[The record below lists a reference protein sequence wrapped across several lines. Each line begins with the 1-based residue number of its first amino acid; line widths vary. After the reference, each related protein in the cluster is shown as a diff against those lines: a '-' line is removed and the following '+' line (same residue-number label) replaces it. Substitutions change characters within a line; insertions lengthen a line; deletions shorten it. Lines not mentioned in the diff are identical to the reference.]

1 MRGDNPLES
10 KTASLLLK
18 PAQAAEALGV
28 SRSKIYELLSR
39 RVIPSV
45 RLDGSIRVPAIQL
58 QSWLEGLVREQA
70 EDAK

>member
-1 MRGDNPLES
+1 MEHR
-10 KTASLLLK
+10 KTLLLLR
-18 PAQAAEALGV
+18 PAEAAAALGV

-58 QSWLEGLVREQA
+58 QAWIEAQVRDQEEA
-70 EDAK
+70 AGR

>member
-1 MRGDNPLES
+1 MEHRKS
-10 KTASLLLK
+10 ILLLR
-18 PAQAAEALGV
+18 PVEAAAALGV

-58 QSWLEGLVREQA
+58 QAWIEARMREQEEA
-70 EDAK
+70 SSG

>member
-1 MRGDNPLES
+1 MEYR
-10 KTASLLLK
+10 KTILLLR
-18 PAQAAEALGV
+18 PAEAATALGV

-58 QSWLEGLVREQA
+58 QAWIEAQVREQEEVA
-70 EDAK
+70 GR